1 MMRCTK
7 KAYAKINLTLD
18 VVARRAD
25 GYHDLK
31 SVMQS
36 VSLCDV
42 LTFTRRENGFS
53 MTSNGDLPC
62 DERNLVFRAAK
73 AYFAAAGH
81 TFGVHVDLEKHIP
94 MQAGLG
100 GGSADAAATLCAL
113 NEMDGERFDVQTL
126 CEIGATIGAD
136 VPFCVRGGTAI
147 CQGIGERITPVASAL
162 QAHVVIA
169 MRGEGVRTPWAFA
182 KLDEKYDTYA
192 LVANEADARLARV
205 VEALERGD
213 LFALNGAVYNRF
225 EDVIEQ
231 VRPDV
236 ASLKRSLRERGATLA
251 LMSGSGPA
259 VFGLFATEQAANDA
273 RDALLEMGA
282 VAYCCE
288 VK

>member
-1 MMRCTK
+1 MTHCEK
-7 KAYAKINLTLD
+7 KAYAKINLSLD
-18 VVARRAD
+18 VTARRAD

-31 SVMQS
+31 SVMQR

-53 MTSNGDLPC
+53 MASDGTLPC

-81 TFGVHVDLEKHIP
+81 EFGVHVDLEKHIP

-113 NEMDGERFDVQTL
+113 NEMDGARFDVQTL

-136 VPFCVRGGTAI
+136 VPFCVCGGTAV
-147 CQGIGERITPVASAL
+147 CQGIGERITPVVSAL

-169 MRGEGVRTPWAFA
+169 MRGEGVSTPWAFA

-192 LVANEADARLARV
+192 FASNEADARLARV
-205 VEALERGD
+205 VKALERGD
-213 LFALNGAVYNRF
+213 ISALDGAAYNRF

-231 VRPDV
+231 TRPDV
-236 ASLKRSLRERGATLA
+236 ALLKQALA

-259 VFGLFATEQAANDA
+259 VFGLFATESAANSA
-273 RDALLEMGA
+273 RDTLLEMGA